1 MATSCQPLS
10 GGWWNWF
17 HNMIF
22 IRPLRTRCYTYM
34 EVYIYLYMWMWKS
47 IFCVLLSSHC
57 FCYVFCAS
65 DVGLLRIVRATFF
78 YARTQI
84 PALAA
89 LAKIAAEYVKV
100 APNGLIPTK
109 LLIDA
114 LRFLKRS
121 GLLNILLFCMF
132 IEALLWSY
140 GLHTWA
146 SVWYLFW
153 IVDGLLFSCSCV
165 LCPICCPGRLQ
176 LGATGI
182 GGEEA
187 QYSAIGTVIRMVMSH
202 YRTLKKCFHLKQV
215 STRKARL
222 TS

>member
-1 MATSCQPLS
+1 MNV
-10 GGWWNWF
+10 G
-17 HNMIF
+17 
-22 IRPLRTRCYTYM
+22 
-34 EVYIYLYMWMWKS
+34 IYLLCS
-47 IFCVLLSSHC
+47 SAFTLFLLCVL
-57 FCYVFCAS
+57 CAS

-132 IEALLWSY
+132 IEALL
-140 GLHTWA
+140 
-146 SVWYLFW
+146 
-153 IVDGLLFSCSCV
+153 
-165 LCPICCPGRLQ
+165 
-176 LGATGI
+176 
-182 GGEEA
+182 
-187 QYSAIGTVIRMVMSH
+187 
-202 YRTLKKCFHLKQV
+202 
-215 STRKARL
+215 
-222 TS
+222 